1 MESINILFIPVFINT
16 FVLFTF
22 LILSLFRTIQWLI
35 DPTPTSSILVLHV
48 RLKDLPNLFIKQC
61 SQNHI
66 REDKHHC
73 LLITVIQIWALD
85 NYVCMQIQVN
95 NDSESS
101 NPKDCKRR
109 IYIQVKRLSR

>member
-85 NYVCMQIQVN
+85 NCACMQIQVN
-95 NDSESS
+95 NDSESRIL
-101 NPKDCKRR
+101 KIVKKR
-109 IYIQVKRLSR
+109 IYIQVKRFSR